1 MDFVFWQAGRWRGR
15 TASLDSRVLIIT
27 RIYLPRVSTHIKR
40 LCSWFKATLG
50 SRQSRG
56 FWVVDV
62 LLKPHKW
69 LISRASI
76 NMAHIKS
83 IKTSTLWHF
92 SVRNPFAIDR
102 SPINQQTR
110 SFFSPFLSVRRCSSI
125 CFNTRKKKQRLEWRV
140 ETRIKSCNHWA
151 MTKTSETNS
160 ETTTTTVL
168 NN

>member
-110 SFFSPFLSVRRCSSI
+110 SFFSFPFGSPL
-125 CFNTRKKKQRLEWRV
+125 FLNLLQHTKKKASRVKSGDANKKLQSLSNDENKRKRL
-140 ETRIKSCNHWA
+140 
-151 MTKTSETNS
+151 
-160 ETTTTTVL
+160 
-168 NN
+168 